1 MCGSDT
7 THVFVDIQIKGKK
20 TDVYVRNELCL
31 EPRNCFECSEYS
43 ETIGCPLGKLLE
55 VYRKLKTPLFL
66 IKTDKLI
73 SKS

>member
-1 MCGSDT
+1 MVLILSLCAFRKKKRPSFIMCGSDT

-43 ETIGCPLGKLLE
+43 ETIGCPLGKLL
-55 VYRKLKTPLFL
+55 RG
-66 IKTDKLI
+66 I
-73 SKS
+73 

>member
-43 ETIGCPLGKLLE
+43 ETIGCPLGKLL
-55 VYRKLKTPLFL
+55 RG
-66 IKTDKLI
+66 I
-73 SKS
+73 